1 MQATRRLVHGEGD
14 FPWRT
19 VLVTMGVLV
28 ILTANAGYLSL
39 YYHIF
44 GTDQVGQD
52 VFYKSLKSIRT
63 GLVIGTLTTA
73 GHAAVR
79 GAVRHHGRVFPRLV
93 MM

>member
-1 MQATRRLVHGEGD
+1 MQATRRLAHGEGD

-52 VFYKSLKSIRT
+52 VFYKSPEEHTHR
-63 GLVIGTLTTA
+63 A
-73 GHAAVR
+73 GDRHAHHARHAAVR
-79 GAVRHHGRVFPRLV
+79 GAVRHHGRVFPRLGG
-93 MM
+93 